1 MSRGDRRRTGRN
13 LSSRNTRTGSRA
25 LLLTQRV
32 QRSLKSLLLK
42 TSTRDTRS
50 KNESNAHITTNDHSS
65 NPWQQVRDPAEKL
78 TSSNPHLADDMK
90 EAEGNNV
97 MIPQQ
102 QEEFLVTDGDDEE
115 KCTKEQKALSHLG

>member
-1 MSRGDRRRTGRN
+1 MRIERN

-90 EAEGNNV
+90 DDVEGNNTTR
-97 MIPQQ
+97 PSQQ
-102 QEEFLVTDGDDEE
+102 QEEFLSAEDG
-115 KCTKEQKALSHLG
+115 GV